1 MKSRK
6 TLYAVTTVWVAGV
19 MTVTGV
25 LSIAHTKNMMEGF
38 AHLGYPAYFANL
50 LGVAKLLGV
59 CALLLPG
66 LARVKEW
73 AYAGFAIVIVSAS
86 YSHLSSGDGLKALEP
101 LATLAALAI
110 SYWARHVDRRVFFF
124 PRPPRLG
131 PGTLRPLA
139 TPKWHDETGRAWH
152 HWRHR
157 AGDRPA
163 SGSLPAIGR
172 WHARR

>member
-59 CALLLPG
+59 CAPLMPG
-66 LARVKEW
+66 LVRAREW
-73 AYAGFAIVIVSAS
+73 AYAGFAITIVSAS
-86 YSHLSSGDGLKALEP
+86 YSHLSSGDGLQSLEP
-101 LATLAALAI
+101 LATLAALAV
-110 SYWARHVDRRVFFF
+110 SYW
-124 PRPPRLG
+124 
-131 PGTLRPLA
+131 T
-139 TPKWHDETGRAWH
+139 
-152 HWRHR
+152 
-157 AGDRPA
+157 RPA
-163 SGSLPAIGR
+163 DRTLTVRSAHFDAVSPEA
-172 WHARR
+172 AR